1 MFLIFVQ
8 VESLQALIKDKM
20 EDYSELLSAKE
31 QCQRDV
37 EERNEEIEKLATRI
51 RELEQALLSCAEAS
65 RTVTQLEQELQ
76 KARKNL
82 QELTQVH
89 KIAYTS
95 SNLFCMYSDFTKL
108 LPHIWAQN

>member
-1 MFLIFVQ
+1 MYSNIHTLILFWSIFCMCVIFVQ

-51 RELEQALLSCAEAS
+51 RELEQALLSCTEAS
-65 RTVTQLEQELQ
+65 RSVTQLEQELQ

-89 KIAYTS
+89 KNAHTS
-95 SNLFCMYSDFTKL
+95 SNLF
-108 LPHIWAQN
+108 

>member
-1 MFLIFVQ
+1 MFLSFVMDTPLSLCNFVQ

-20 EDYSELLSAKE
+20 EDYSVLLSAKE

-37 EERNEEIEKLATRI
+37 EERNEEIEKLTAHI

-65 RTVTQLEQELQ
+65 RTGTQLEQELQ

-89 KIAYTS
+89 KNT
-95 SNLFCMYSDFTKL
+95 
-108 LPHIWAQN
+108 

>member
-1 MFLIFVQ
+1 MPNFVQ

-20 EDYSELLSAKE
+20 EDYSVLLSAKE

-37 EERNEEIEKLATRI
+37 EERNEEIEKLTTRI

-76 KARKNL
+76 KARKSL
-82 QELTQVH
+82 QELTQVQR
-89 KIAYTS
+89 KYTYKS
-95 SNLFCMYSDFTKL
+95 ECVFRHFKTHAFLTASVVR
-108 LPHIWAQN
+108 

>member
-1 MFLIFVQ
+1 M
-8 VESLQALIKDKM
+8 ENLQALIKDKI
-20 EDYSELLSAKE
+20 EDYSILLSAKE
-31 QCQRDV
+31 QCQLDV

-89 KIAYTS
+89 KTTHTS
-95 SNLFCMYSDFTKL
+95 SDVSCMYSDFTQKKN